1 MGLIKVAT
9 TVKAGFC
16 RDISGLVMPDLTWE
30 YFLKVPTQNVGI
42 PDIDINLPPV
52 FSTHKDLVSMTG
64 FVQVNSRCKLFA
76 EAIYAI
82 TANKYEYLREHTIL
96 EIAKLGIPV
105 RKVTHSSWVG
115 VQF

>member
-9 TVKAGFC
+9 TVKNGFC

-30 YFLKVPTQNVGI
+30 YFLKVPTLNVGI
-42 PDIDINLPPV
+42 PDIDVKLPPV
-52 FSTHKDLVSMTG
+52 LSTHKDLVSMTG

-82 TANKYEYLREHTIL
+82 TAKKYEYLQEHTTFRISGR
-96 EIAKLGIPV
+96 IIP
-105 RKVTHSSWVG
+105 HSSWVG
-115 VQF
+115 VQL